1 MWEIH
6 NIYSIYKIHVL
17 PSVFCIIVAYTSY
30 SWFKTKFFLPVIETK
45 KELTED
51 ELYIQSRH
59 TDFLNSF
66 ENSSLD
72 QLNENIDDSIYDMK
86 LYKSSISDPN
96 NNLELSW
103 KKRILEDTTPKG
115 NIIMFYDIYKH
126 AFTYYADSSISY
138 ALLNATAMKYVL
150 RFLCRDFFIDNVVIP
165 IGFTTPFLNIHNMDD
180 SDKTKKGPKID
191 VNNGPFAKLKK
202 YSNKD
207 KDKDKDKDKEKDES
221 YSVNYIKNKFIHLG
235 KLNNYQKSDVDKKI
249 DDVCKNM
256 NMVDTKPMKYS
267 DFKSWR
273 NPSSSNE
280 DTVNHFTVSS

>member
-6 NIYSIYKIHVL
+6 NIYNIQVF
-17 PSVFCIIVAYTSY
+17 PSVFCILVAYTSY

-51 ELYIQSRH
+51 EIYIQSRH
-59 TDFLNSF
+59 TDFLHSF
-66 ENSSLD
+66 EESSID
-72 QLNENIDDSIYDMK
+72 HLNENIDDAIYDMK

-96 NNLELSW
+96 NNLESSW
-103 KKRILEDTTPKG
+103 KKRIIEDTTPKG

-180 SDKTKKGPKID
+180 SGDKPKTGLKID

-207 KDKDKDKDKEKDES
+207 KDKDKDES

-235 KLNNYQKSDVDKKI
+235 KLNNYQKPDINKKIIDVDVADKI
-249 DDVCKNM
+249 PV
-256 NMVDTKPMKYS
+256 KYS

-273 NPSSSNE
+273 NPSSSNVD
-280 DTVNHFTVSS
+280 DTVNHFAVSS